1 MKRIKLFETD
11 FEKAQAIYSVF
22 MDCAVFTVVREG
34 HLYPVYDFSFNDTR
48 STLNSLRKLF
58 PGDPVRFHCRFAAE
72 FQPDLFRPFHLDF
85 GSCYV
90 YF

>member
-1 MKRIKLFETD
+1 MKRIKLFKTD
-11 FEKAQAIYSVF
+11 LEKAQTIYSVF
-22 MDCAVFTVVREG
+22 MDCAVFTVIREG
-34 HLYPVYDFSFNDTR
+34 RLYPVYDFSFNDTR

-58 PGDPVRFHCRFAAE
+58 PGDLVRFHCRWSVE
-72 FQPDLFRPFHLDF
+72 FQPTLFRPFHLDY

>member
-1 MKRIKLFETD
+1 MKRIKLFKTD
-11 FEKAQAIYSVF
+11 LEKAQTFYSVF

-34 HLYPVYDFSFNDTR
+34 HLCPIYDFSLNDIR

-58 PGDPVRFHCRFAAE
+58 PGDPVRFHCRFAVE
-72 FQPDLFRPFHLDF
+72 SQPTLIRPFHLDY
-85 GSCYV
+85 GLCYV

>member
-1 MKRIKLFETD
+1 MKRIKLFKTD
-11 FEKAQAIYSVF
+11 LEKAQTIYSVF
-22 MDCAVFTVVREG
+22 MDCAVFTVIREG

-58 PGDPVRFHCRFAAE
+58 PGDPVRFHRRFAIE
-72 FQPDLFRPFHLDF
+72 FQPTLFRPFHLDF